1 MKEDLRQYCPK
12 DFLDDYD
19 AFVTAWE
26 ETSPYRD
33 DAPLGT
39 TGHYDVYQ
47 RLADLDQDGTAGEVI
62 FHGSQNAHPI
72 PFIMSDPS
80 AGAATMTRHYEVSYE
95 HAAVG
100 RHMYNQWLAD
110 FVSVQPE
117 RHVGLAHLPMWN
129 IEDAIKEAQWARDH
143 GLKGINF
150 PAESG
155 EDQFSKSRWTGKYKY
170 HDPAWE
176 PFWAA
181 INDLDMA
188 FCTHGGAGEPDDLPG
203 GYPTWLY
210 EVNELTRRPV
220 HRMLFAGV
228 FDRYPNLRIVVT
240 EQPGQWFKT
249 KMDDLDS
256 LQWMANMP
264 KKPSDYIREHVFLGA
279 SFMSRFEA
287 EDAIEND
294 YWQNVIWGT
303 DYPHIE
309 GVWKHLD
316 DMNAEP
322 HSHMGIRFAYA
333 GPRRREGQGDARP
346 QRRARLRLR
355 RRPPAQGRADDQRP
369 DARRHQPPAR
379 AGARRRRHVGLPHR
393 RFVRVT
399 RRVGRDAAPS
409 PEEPSELVSI
419 SAASDGSSRRVSGS
433 CRTSSVTSWSV
444 GPWSSWLPRP
454 PARPAP

>member
-1 MKEDLRQYCPK
+1 M
-12 DFLDDYD
+12 
-19 AFVTAWE
+19 
-26 ETSPYRD
+26 
-33 DAPLGT
+33 
-39 TGHYDVYQ
+39 
-47 RLADLDQDGTAGEVI
+47 
-62 FHGSQNAHPI
+62 
-72 PFIMSDPS
+72 
-80 AGAATMTRHYEVSYE
+80 SYE

-129 IEDAIKEAQWARDH
+129 IEDAIKEAQWAHDH
-143 GLKGINF
+143 GLKGVNF

-176 PFWAA
+176 PFWAV

-316 DMNAEP
+316 DMSAEP

-333 GPRRREGQGDARP
+333 GLDGDKVKAM
-346 QRRARLRLR
+346 L
-355 RRPPAQGRADDQRP
+355 
-369 DARRHQPPAR
+369 
-379 AGARRRRHVGLPHR
+379 GLNG
-393 RFVRVT
+393 VRVYGFDGDHLHKVAQT
-399 RRVGRDAAPS
+399 INAPTLDDINHPLEQTPENVGMWAFRT
-409 PEEPSELVSI
+409 V
-419 SAASDGSSRRVSGS
+419 GS
-433 CRTSSVTSWSV
+433 
-444 GPWSSWLPRP
+444 L
-454 PARPAP
+454 A

>member
-1 MKEDLRQYCPK
+1 MPENGNTANGNGQNGNGERVVIISCDTHIGPRLKEDLRQYCPK
-12 DFLDDYD
+12 EFLDDYD
-19 AFVTAWE
+19 AFVKAWE
-26 ETSPYRD
+26 ETSAYRD

-117 RHVGLAHLPMWN
+117 RHVGLAHLPMWD

-188 FCTHGGAGEPDDLPG
+188 FCTHGGAGEPDNLPG

-240 EQPGQWFKT
+240 EQPGQWFKV

-264 KKPSDYIREHVFLGA
+264 KKPSDYIRDHVFLGA

-309 GVWKHLD
+309 GVWKYLED
-316 DMNAEP
+316 KDAEP

-333 GPRRREGQGDARP
+333 GLDGEKVKAM
-346 QRRARLRLR
+346 L
-355 RRPPAQGRADDQRP
+355 
-369 DARRHQPPAR
+369 
-379 AGARRRRHVGLPHR
+379 GLNG
-393 RFVRVT
+393 VRVYGFDGDHLHKVAQT
-399 RRVGRDAAPS
+399 INAPTLDDINHPLEQVPEGAGMWAFRTVGSFA
-409 PEEPSELVSI
+409 
-419 SAASDGSSRRVSGS
+419 
-433 CRTSSVTSWSV
+433 
-444 GPWSSWLPRP
+444 
-454 PARPAP
+454 